1 MELENNLGGVT
12 YSETGCIFFLIITG
26 ISLVGIVSYF
36 VFGKKHRHTEQV
48 QPNKEALEAK

>member
-1 MELENNLGGVT
+1 MRPDV
-12 YSETGCIFFLIITG
+12 FFLIITG